1 MLDTTAWMNK
11 AKEKVNDLIAG
22 TEFVLKDLFEGIE
35 WNSLPVGDRL
45 LFGKFF
51 KNEVKSG
58 HVPAVTYLGKAQN
71 NSAKYIKEL

>member
-35 WNSLPVGDRL
+35 WNSLSVGDRL

-51 KNEVKSG
+51 KTK
-58 HVPAVTYLGKAQN
+58 
-71 NSAKYIKEL
+71 